1 MVALVQQ
8 IKDARLRSHFALER
22 KYDAI
27 PNQTLQPL
35 INLRLRQ
42 FPPAEQPVLLSRVFF
57 GATQWAR
64 EVSI

>member
-35 INLRLRQ
+35 IYISLK
-42 FPPAEQPVLLSRVFF
+42 
-57 GATQWAR
+57 TY
-64 EVSI
+64 